1 MNKEIQMNNTLLIS
15 EGKLKAFTDLN
26 NNLDVDLIK
35 SAIREA
41 QIIQITRLLGQK
53 LYDKIV
59 DDVYNDT
66 ITGVYKSLLD
76 NYIQDTL
83 IYWSYYTA
91 LEYIYL
97 RPRNNGLLQPQGGD
111 NALSVDMSIYDKKRQ
126 SVKNKAEYF
135 SERLVDYLCYN
146 NNLFPEYGTETNE
159 EIVPDMGIQ
168 MKAPFVF
175 RKSIRDDIEK
185 MGIKV
190 VNSRYKYLPQ

>member
-1 MNKEIQMNNTLLIS
+1 MQNTYLIS
-15 EGKLKAFTDLN
+15 EGKLKAFTDIN
-26 NNLDVDLIK
+26 NALDTDLIK

-59 DDVYNDT
+59 NDVANNT

-76 NYIQDTL
+76 NYIQDAL
-83 IYWSYYTA
+83 IYYSYHTA

-111 NALSVDMSIYDKKRQ
+111 NALAVDMQMYDKKRQ
-126 SVKNKAEYF
+126 SVLNKAEYF
-135 SERLVDYLCYN
+135 AERLVDYLCYN

-168 MKAPFVF
+168 YNSPFVF
-175 RKSIRDDIEK
+175 RRTVRDDIEK
-185 MGIKV
+185 LGYKIT
-190 VNSRYKYLPQ
+190 NSRYKYLPQ

>member
-1 MNKEIQMNNTLLIS
+1 MQNTYLIS
-15 EGKLKAFTDLN
+15 EGKLKAFTDIN
-26 NNLDVDLIK
+26 NALDTDLIK

-59 DDVYNDT
+59 SDVANDT

-76 NYIQDTL
+76 DYIQDTL
-83 IYWSYYTA
+83 IYYSYYTA

-111 NALSVDMSIYDKKRQ
+111 NALAVDMQMYDKKRT
-126 SVKNKAEYF
+126 SVQNKAEYF
-135 SERLVDYLCYN
+135 AERLVDYLCYN

-168 MKAPFVF
+168 YNSPFVF
-175 RKSIRDDIEK
+175 RRTVRDDIEK
-185 MGIKV
+185 LGYKIT
-190 VNSRYKYLPQ
+190 NSRYKYLPQ

>member
-1 MNKEIQMNNTLLIS
+1 MQNTYLIS
-15 EGKLKAFTDLN
+15 EGKLKAFTDIN
-26 NNLDVDLIK
+26 NALDTDLIK

-59 DDVYNDT
+59 SDVANDT

-76 NYIQDTL
+76 DYIQDTL
-83 IYWSYYTA
+83 IYYSYYVA

-111 NALSVDMSIYDKKRQ
+111 NALAVDMQMYDKKRT
-126 SVKNKAEYF
+126 SVQNKAEYF
-135 SERLVDYLCYN
+135 AERLVDYLCYN

-168 MKAPFVF
+168 YNSPFVF
-175 RKSIRDDIEK
+175 RRTVRDDIEK
-185 MGIKV
+185 LGYKIT
-190 VNSRYKYLPQ
+190 NSRYKYLPQ

>member
-1 MNKEIQMNNTLLIS
+1 MQNTYLIS
-15 EGKLKAFTDLN
+15 EGKLKAFTDIN
-26 NNLDVDLIK
+26 NALDTDLIK

-59 DDVYNDT
+59 NDVANDT
-66 ITGVYKSLLD
+66 ITGVYKELLD
-76 NYIQDTL
+76 NYIQDVL
-83 IYWSYYTA
+83 IYYSYYTA

-111 NALSVDMSIYDKKRQ
+111 NALAVDMAMYDKKRT
-126 SVKNKAEYF
+126 SVQNKAEYF
-135 SERLVDYLCYN
+135 AERLVDYLCYN

-168 MKAPFVF
+168 YASPFVF
-175 RKSIRDDIEK
+175 RRTVRDDIEK
-185 MGIKV
+185 LGYKIT
-190 VNSRYKYLPQ
+190 NSRYKYLPQ

>member
-1 MNKEIQMNNTLLIS
+1 MQNTYLIS
-15 EGKLKAFTDLN
+15 EGKLKAFTDIN
-26 NNLDVDLIK
+26 NALDTDLIK

-59 DDVYNDT
+59 NDVANDT
-66 ITGVYKSLLD
+66 ITGVYKELLD
-76 NYIQDTL
+76 NYIQDVL
-83 IYWSYYTA
+83 IYYSYYTA

-111 NALSVDMSIYDKKRQ
+111 NALAVDMQMYDKKRT
-126 SVKNKAEYF
+126 SVQNKAEYF
-135 SERLVDYLCYN
+135 AERLVDYLCYN

-168 MKAPFVF
+168 YASPFVF
-175 RKSIRDDIEK
+175 RRTVRDDIEK
-185 MGIKV
+185 LGYKIT
-190 VNSRYKYLPQ
+190 NSRYKYLPQ

>member
-1 MNKEIQMNNTLLIS
+1 MQNTYLIS
-15 EGKLKAFTDLN
+15 EGKLKAFTDIN
-26 NNLDVDLIK
+26 NALDTDLIK

-59 DDVYNDT
+59 NDVANDT
-66 ITGVYKSLLD
+66 ITGVYKELLD
-76 NYIQDTL
+76 DYIQDVL
-83 IYWSYYTA
+83 IYYSYHTA

-111 NALSVDMSIYDKKRQ
+111 NALAVDMQMYDKKRT
-126 SVKNKAEYF
+126 SVQNKAEYF
-135 SERLVDYLCYN
+135 AERLVSYLCYN

-168 MKAPFVF
+168 YKSPFVF
-175 RKSIRDDIEK
+175 RRTVRDDIERL
-185 MGIKV
+185 GIKIT
-190 VNSRYKYLPQ
+190 NSRYKYLPQ